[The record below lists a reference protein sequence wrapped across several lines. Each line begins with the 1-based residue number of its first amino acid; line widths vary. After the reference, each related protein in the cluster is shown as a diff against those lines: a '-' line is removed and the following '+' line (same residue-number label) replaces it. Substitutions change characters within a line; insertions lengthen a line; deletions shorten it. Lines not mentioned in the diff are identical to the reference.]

1 MSHII
6 DRARH
11 SAAKHS
17 CLLCILLYESNKL
30 FAYANMHRCICN
42 YKVINL
48 TVQIK
53 WKKSFAICTVECGV
67 ESGKSYSS
75 NTILEFQIALTRHN

>member
-1 MSHII
+1 MTELYF
-6 DRARH
+6 
-11 SAAKHS
+11 
-17 CLLCILLYESNKL
+17 LLCILLYESKKL

-42 YKVINL
+42 YKVINP

-75 NTILEFQIALTRHN
+75 NTILESKIALTRHN